1 LRWLVLPGERICRTP
16 EQFKA
21 WSQNLGHEKPLMTFC
36 SYGNLDIIGKLKSCE
51 RWGEKLGF
59 SYGKA

>member
-1 LRWLVLPGERICRTP
+1 
-16 EQFKA
+16 
-21 WSQNLGHEKPLMTFC
+21 LGHEKPLMTFC